1 MNFSLEYHYNIKHR
15 RDGNGVK
22 YQLGGYSLIQYQILQ
37 IDMIRIEWQIV
48 RRIVN
53 EILGVKGLNH
63 EGFVYL
69 FLFLLLI
76 DSLEC
81 CPFLRMAVVISLVL
95 VLQQKN
101 TPFYKEITFCLLK
114 VVEGL
119 FVRHKEQYFMKSF
132 TLVRAFL
139 T

>member
-1 MNFSLEYHYNIKHR
+1 MNFSLEYHYNIKRR
-15 RDGNGVK
+15 RDGNGLK

-37 IDMIRIEWQIV
+37 IDTIRIEWQTV

-69 FLFLLLI
+69 FLFLLLT

-81 CPFLRMAVVISLVL
+81 SPFLRIAVVISLVL

-119 FVRHKEQYFMKSF
+119 FVTHKEQYFMKSF

>member
-22 YQLGGYSLIQYQILQ
+22 YQLGGYSLIQYQ

-76 DSLEC
+76 DSLGC
-81 CPFLRMAVVISLVL
+81 CPFLRMAVGISLVL

-101 TPFYKEITFCLLK
+101 KPFYKEITFCLLK

-119 FVRHKEQYFMKSF
+119 FVTHKEQYFMKSF

>member
-1 MNFSLEYHYNIKHR
+1 M
-15 RDGNGVK
+15 
-22 YQLGGYSLIQYQILQ
+22 IQYQILQ
-37 IDMIRIEWQIV
+37 IDTIRIEWQTV

-69 FLFLLLI
+69 FLFLLLT

-81 CPFLRMAVVISLVL
+81 SPFVRIAVVISLVL

-119 FVRHKEQYFMKSF
+119 FVTHKEQYFMKSF

>member
-1 MNFSLEYHYNIKHR
+1 M
-15 RDGNGVK
+15 
-22 YQLGGYSLIQYQILQ
+22 IQYQILQ

-76 DSLEC
+76 DSLGC
-81 CPFLRMAVVISLVL
+81 CPFLRMAVGISLVL
-95 VLQQKN
+95 VLQQK
-101 TPFYKEITFCLLK
+101 THHSTKKLPFAYLRWWKGYLSRTRNNI
-114 VVEGL
+114 
-119 FVRHKEQYFMKSF
+119 S
-132 TLVRAFL
+132 
-139 T
+139 